1 MSIAAL
7 SVLALEAQSQNTSN
21 TPYSQFGLGQ
31 VLNNSSAIN
40 IGMGGVKN
48 GIRYDNAI
56 NTSNPASINA
66 LRFTTFEV
74 GMFSNFTKFKSNTA
88 SAQSTN
94 VGMSYLKVG
103 LPVSSKMGLSFGL
116 VPLSGIGYES
126 RVQTTVSDTP
136 VTNVYKGD
144 GGLNQFYVAG
154 AYEIYKGLSLGVN
167 ANYLFGSVN
176 RSKANE
182 FPDSLNFYN
191 IRQTN
196 STYIGSI
203 LMNFGLQYTRNLN
216 NDRYLTFG
224 LTGNANTSLN
234 ATRNTLSKRYVV
246 SSTGFEATVD
256 TVENTEDKK
265 GKILF
270 PMLSSFGASYGKMNH
285 YMIAADVSVGQW
297 SNLELYGVNQNLKN
311 TMDLS
316 IGGYYIPKYN
326 SVGNY
331 FKLIEYR
338 LGVNYAQS
346 YVNINGENINQYS
359 INWGFGLPLPRSASR
374 INLGFE
380 YGSRGTKNAGLIQE
394 EFFNFH
400 LGLNFCDKWFI
411 KRKYD

>member
-7 SVLALEAQSQNTSN
+7 SILALEASSQNTSN

-40 IGMGGVKN
+40 IGMGGLKN
-48 GIRYDNAI
+48 GLRYDNAI
-56 NTSNPASINA
+56 NISNPASLSA
-66 LRFTTFEV
+66 LRYTTYEAGV
-74 GMFSNFTKFKSNTA
+74 FSNFTKFNSNTA
-88 SAQSTN
+88 SAQRLN
-94 VGMSYLKVG
+94 AGMSYIKVAF
-103 LPVSSKMGLSFGL
+103 PVSNKLGLSFGL

-126 RVQTTVSDTP
+126 RVQTTLSDTP

-144 GGLNQFYVAG
+144 GGLNQFYIATS
-154 AYEIYKGLSLGVN
+154 YEIIKGLSLGVN
-167 ANYLFGSVN
+167 ANYLFGSIN

-216 NDRYLTFG
+216 KDRYVTFG
-224 LTGNANTSLN
+224 LTGNTNTSLN
-234 ATRNTLSKRYVV
+234 ATRSTLSKRYVL
-246 SSTGFEATVD
+246 SPTGFEATVD

-270 PMLSSFGASYGKMNH
+270 PMLTSFGASYGKNNQF
-285 YMIAADVSVGQW
+285 MIAADISMGQW
-297 SNLELYGVNQNLKN
+297 SNLELYGVKQNLKN
-311 TMDLS
+311 TMDVSL
-316 IGGYYIPKYN
+316 GGFYIPKYN
-326 SVGNY
+326 AVGNY

-338 LGVNYAQS
+338 LGVNYANS
-346 YVNINGENINQYS
+346 YVSINGEDINQYS
-359 INWGFGLPLPRSASR
+359 VNWGFGLPLPRSASR
-374 INLGFE
+374 INLAFE
-380 YGSRGTKNAGLIQE
+380 YGMRGTKNAGLIQE
-394 EFFNFH
+394 EFFNVH
-400 LGLNFCDKWFI
+400 LGLNFCDKWFL

>member
-7 SVLALEAQSQNTSN
+7 SILALEAFSQNTSN

-31 VLNNSSAIN
+31 VLNNSSVIN
-40 IGMGGVKN
+40 IGMGGLRN
-48 GIRYDNAI
+48 GLRYDNAI
-56 NTSNPASINA
+56 NISNPASLSA
-66 LRFTTFEV
+66 LRFTTYEA
-74 GMFSNFTKFKSNTA
+74 GAFSNFTKFNSNTA
-88 SAQSTN
+88 SAQRLN
-94 VGMSYLKVG
+94 VGMSYIKVAF
-103 LPVSSKMGLSFGL
+103 PVSNKLGLSFGL

-126 RVQTTVSDTP
+126 RVQTTLSDTP

-144 GGLNQFYVAG
+144 GGLNQFYIATS
-154 AYEIYKGLSLGVN
+154 YEIIKGLSLGVN
-167 ANYLFGSVN
+167 ANYLFGSIN

-196 STYIGSI
+196 STYVGSL
-203 LMNFGLQYTRNLN
+203 LMNFGLQYTYDLSD
-216 NDRYLTFG
+216 DRYLTFG
-224 LTGNANTSLN
+224 LAGNTNTSLN
-234 ATRNTLSKRYVV
+234 ATRSTLSKRYVV
-246 SSTGFEATVD
+246 SSTGFEATID

-270 PMLSSFGASYGKMNH
+270 PMLSSFGASYGKVNQF
-285 YMIAADVSVGQW
+285 MIGADISMGQW
-297 SNLELYGVNQNLKN
+297 SNLELYGVKQNLKN
-311 TMDLS
+311 TMDVS
-316 IGGYYIPKYN
+316 VGGFFIPKYN
-326 SVGNY
+326 AVGNY

-338 LGVNYAQS
+338 LGVNYANS

-359 INWGFGLPLPRSASR
+359 VNWGFGLPLPRSASR

-394 EFFNFH
+394 EFFNVH
-400 LGLNFCDKWFI
+400 LGLNFCDKWFL